1 MKIVNNTDFLS
12 YNKKTLLNKE
22 ETFFGG
28 GASTNY
34 GCGFFLNIEI
44 VNVLDLSES

>member
-22 ETFFGG
+22 ETFFGWG
-28 GASTNY
+28 G
-34 GCGFFLNIEI
+34 LN
-44 VNVLDLSES
+44 